1 MDSSLAVDFSEELDA
16 GKRKNP
22 NSECEGCRYKKN
34 MRLCQAQI
42 FFFENNRYEIV
53 CLNISKRLIAQDT
66 KFWLPK
72 TRTEMGP

>member
-1 MDSSLAVDFSEELDA
+1 MQERERIQTVNVKDA
-16 GKRKNP
+16 DI
-22 NSECEGCRYKKN
+22 KN